1 MLGYVE
7 SRPVIAAR
15 RSSPNAMLV
24 IILAHVTVIAAVMS
38 AKMDLPARIK
48 EGPLVIRLL
57 PETPPPPPN
66 PADPVTP
73 RHLVRPEMSQ
83 TPQIAPIPPAD
94 NEAIDPLPMPGGG
107 LVGPATDPGPRIDP
121 VPTPTPVRTA
131 ARLLTSS
138 ADLKPPYPPS
148 KLLTEE
154 EADLR
159 LKLTID
165 ANGRVVA
172 VEPVGRADPTF
183 LAAARR
189 HLLARWRFSPA
200 SEDGRPIVS
209 TTVITLRFRLD

>member
-7 SRPVIAAR
+7 NRPAIAAR

-24 IILAHVTVIAAVMS
+24 IILAHVTLIAAVMS

-48 EGPLVIRLL
+48 EGPLVVRLL
-57 PETPPPPPN
+57 PQTPPPPPN
-66 PADPVTP
+66 PDPVTP
-73 RHLVRPEMSQ
+73 RHVVRPEISQ
-83 TPQIAPIPPAD
+83 TPQVVPMPQIDRQAT
-94 NEAIDPLPMPGGG
+94 DPLPVPGGD

-131 ARLLTSS
+131 ARLLTS
-138 ADLKPPYPPS
+138 AVELKPPYPPS

-159 LKLTID
+159 LRLTID
-165 ANGRVVA
+165 TSGRVVA

>member
-1 MLGYVE
+1 
-7 SRPVIAAR
+7 
-15 RSSPNAMLV
+15 
-24 IILAHVTVIAAVMS
+24 
-38 AKMDLPARIK
+38 
-48 EGPLVIRLL
+48 
-57 PETPPPPPN
+57 
-66 PADPVTP
+66 
-73 RHLVRPEMSQ
+73 
-83 TPQIAPIPPAD
+83 
-94 NEAIDPLPMPGGG
+94 
-107 LVGPATDPGPRIDP
+107 

-200 SEDGRPIVS
+200 SEDGRPVVS